1 MMNLI
6 CLWELF
12 KTQRGGWKMSEFN
25 LKKEREK
32 LFEIMLKQNST
43 AGRVYRL
50 IRLQDK
56 KFVGKLKLEM
66 HLTWD
71 NNEILNKLAGD
82 EDEN

>member
-1 MMNLI
+1 
-6 CLWELF
+6 
-12 KTQRGGWKMSEFN
+12 MSEFN